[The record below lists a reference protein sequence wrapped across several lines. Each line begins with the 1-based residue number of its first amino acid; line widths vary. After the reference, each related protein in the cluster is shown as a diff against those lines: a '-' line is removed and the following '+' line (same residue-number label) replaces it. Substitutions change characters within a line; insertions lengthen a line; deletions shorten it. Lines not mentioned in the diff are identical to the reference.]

1 MVRPVT
7 TGGTKRRRRWLLAG
21 ALIAC
26 AATVLLFA
34 LWRVDPSPPS
44 AGGADSVANRSE
56 GTAAAAPPAVASSGA
71 AAPVS
76 AETSNEDC
84 LAALLAPS
92 SSSVLLQTNKRHKI
106 DGLLRESGLGQLERE
121 IAADLAGLRSPSP
134 TEYSTRE
141 ETLPPELFLR
151 YGTPPPATERTLSPN
166 ERHLLE
172 KQLATE
178 GVRFFFTATLSQA
191 SWDARTSVAGHLV
204 REHGKALFS
213 ALRDGR
219 APIRIGIHELAVAIV
234 ADVAVEDFLVL
245 LDASAIDP
253 KTTWR
258 NGVNLAKLAAIR
270 LRPKLLR
277 ELLSRGVDPTVEPG
291 WRAAIDGYRSALDD
305 LAWLPPPAEPSQL
318 NDVVAELVAAGDQPY
333 LPSTLATLGEWR
345 PDAPLPPLHADAA
358 VALANANVASTAAL
372 LSSEVARWTAEVDA
386 ATRLEERC
394 GHALAAAEPAAFAG
408 KGLVAKQRHQE
419 ALAKRYEAWLD
430 GLRRTVA
437 AEAEETAVQTPE
449 QAEAMERLM
458 AAIAAGDWVAAQ
470 ALASPYPAGDM
481 VLLLIALGSNPPADA
496 LLAIV
501 ERNGGRLPEDAILD
515 LARND
520 RGERTNMARLL
531 EPYGLD
537 AGYVDA
543 EGRNAW
549 SVLAKWGWD
558 GERTVAFAEFL
569 RAKAVPVK
577 ATAFGLDALDIVLL
591 RLLETPRL
599 PRETGRMARLFIDA
613 GAQVE
618 LSHRQLLQAIADAN
632 AEAYRILVEAVP
644 ELGVL

>member
-1 MVRPVT
+1 M
-7 TGGTKRRRRWLLAG
+7 
-21 ALIAC
+21 
-26 AATVLLFA
+26 
-34 LWRVDPSPPS
+34 
-44 AGGADSVANRSE
+44 
-56 GTAAAAPPAVASSGA
+56 
-71 AAPVS
+71 
-76 AETSNEDC
+76 
-84 LAALLAPS
+84 LAPS

-106 DGLLRESGLGQLERE
+106 DGLLRTSGLGQLERE

-134 TEYSTRE
+134 TEYSTTA

-151 YGTPPPATERTLSPN
+151 YGTPAPATERTLSPD

-172 KQLATE
+172 KQLARE

-291 WRAAIDGYRSALDD
+291 WRAAIGGYRSALDD
-305 LAWLPPPAEPSQL
+305 LAWLPRPAEPSQL

-358 VALANANVASTAAL
+358 VAVANADVARTAAL

-394 GHALAAAEPAAFAG
+394 GPVLAAAEPSAFAG

-437 AEAEETAVQTPE
+437 EAEEKAVQTPE
-449 QAEAMERLM
+449 HAEAMERLM
-458 AAIAAGDWVAAQ
+458 AAIAAGDWAAAL
-470 ALASPYPAGDM
+470 ALASQHPSGDM
-481 VLLLIALGSNPPADA
+481 MLLLVALGSNPSADA

-501 ERNGGRLPEDAILD
+501 ERNGGWLPEDAILD
-515 LARND
+515 LARNS

-591 RLLETPRL
+591 RLLETPRI

-632 AEAYRILVEAVP
+632 AEAYRILVDAVP